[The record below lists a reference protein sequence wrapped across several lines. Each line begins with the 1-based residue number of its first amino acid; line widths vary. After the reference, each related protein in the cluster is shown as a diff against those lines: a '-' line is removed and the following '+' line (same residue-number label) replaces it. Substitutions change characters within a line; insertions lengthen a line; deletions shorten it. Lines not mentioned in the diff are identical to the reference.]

1 MSEDAASVGR
11 KLQEYLGT
19 PGRPVGV
26 KVLRPGKVPDDTGFD
41 RLPSRAPF
49 CRYVSE
55 AAKGKNFIMRLDDL
69 KCNNA
74 ELTLGLRE
82 PRYGEIELR
91 IPGKV
96 AALRIGPLEESDVVM
111 LILQPGQVMTAAL
124 IIDDINLRFRRNRAV
139 CGDSMAEVL
148 NSGQPRITFLCVGS
162 RMSGGFQSDEMV
174 LSLPYALFME
184 LPPKMSKLAQM
195 SRKAQDSLTYRLA
208 KIH

>member
-1 MSEDAASVGR
+1 MS
-11 KLQEYLGT
+11 
-19 PGRPVGV
+19 GRPVGV
-26 KVLRPGKVPDDTGFD
+26 KVLRPGEIPDESAFD
-41 RLPSRAPF
+41 KLPSRAPF

-55 AAKGKNFIMRLDDL
+55 AAKGKNFIMRLGDL
-69 KCNNA
+69 KCNVA

-82 PRYGEIELR
+82 PHYGEVEMR

-96 AALRIGPLEESDVVM
+96 AALRVGPLEGADVVM
-111 LILQPGQVMTAAL
+111 LVLQPGQVMTAAL
-124 IIDDINLRFRRNRAV
+124 IIENIQMRFRRNRAV

-162 RMSGGFQSDEMV
+162 RMSGGFQSDEMM

-184 LPPKMSKLAQM
+184 LPPKMGKLAQM
-195 SRKAQDSLTYRLA
+195 SRKAQDSLTHRLA